1 MARKAPKPP
10 PPPFGLDERTYAQLW
25 FFALPVLGLAL
36 GVAALATLLSV
47 LPDAWWARF
56 VSVVVGLVVGTVV
69 VRAGRALHRRLGVGA
84 QKYDDGRPDD
94 R

>member
-1 MARKAPKPP
+1 MARKTPKTP
-10 PPPFGLDERTYAQLW
+10 PPPFGLDDRTYAQLW
-25 FFALPVLGLAL
+25 FLALPVLGLAL
-36 GVAALATLLSV
+36 GVAAFATLMGV

-69 VRAGRALHRRLGVGA
+69 VRAGRALHRRLGVGDR
-84 QKYDDGRPDD
+84 KSDDGRPDD